1 MSKIQHRNNHAR
13 THACSHTFL
22 RLPLILSLLPV
33 CFQSHTY
40 ATGNVTVGYC
50 PTPSWVPRVSQR
62 KEKKRLLSVPPLL
75 LPLVISQGMLWLC
88 PDSELSAGW
97 STYGTKKKSAV
108 LTGKKKHNADL
119 CGRRMRVFLMQC
131 QLAGSSL
138 TFSPARHAQKRLCL
152 SGR

>member
-13 THACSHTFL
+13 THACSDTFL

-40 ATGNVTVGYC
+40 ATGNVTVGCC

-75 LPLVISQGMLWLC
+75 PPLVISQGMLWLC

-97 STYGTKKKSAV
+97 STYGTKKK
-108 LTGKKKHNADL
+108 KHNADL
-119 CGRRMRVFLMQC
+119 CGRRMRVLLMQC

-138 TFSPARHAQKRLCL
+138 TSSPARHAQKRLCL